1 MAFGVGLELREAGFR
16 AQTESLREIPAGADF
31 PGKWKDSRRIMN
43 LKSLLLCSD
52 EKIVRVLRRT
62 LGDLE
67 IEVELCASADQA
79 LRKLT
84 RERFEAIIVDCA
96 GAGAA
101 DVLRCARTS
110 PCNRRAVAVAILDPD
125 SGMRS
130 AFEVGANFV
139 LYKPVSVE
147 RAKSSFRAAR
157 ALMKKERRRNS
168 RVAVNIP
175 VEMSNRESGVRFKVN
190 TTDLGE
196 GGLAVSVPRRSKPRG
211 RWALSFTLPGSKR
224 ALEVNAE
231 FAWEGPGALVG
242 LRFQDQTLEFSRQLQ
257 EWIGK
262 NSPDVEKDDPPARCQ
277 LTDLSLGGCYLDIS
291 SPFPVSTRV
300 TLAMRAAGT
309 ELKVEG
315 IVRVMHPEKGMGV
328 EFSQTTAGHRVL
340 LEKFLRLLTE
350 NRDVMPELMV
360 DPEGLGT
367 ETADSTAPVS
377 ATNGEAEDTL
387 LGLFRNQT
395 LSADSFHLE
404 LSKQRGLGASAGVSA

>member
-1 MAFGVGLELREAGFR
+1 
-16 AQTESLREIPAGADF
+16 
-31 PGKWKDSRRIMN
+31 MN
-43 LKSLLLCSD
+43 LKSMLLCSD

-67 IEVELCASADQA
+67 IEVELCASAEQA

-96 GAGAA
+96 GTGAA

-110 PCNRRAVAVAILDPD
+110 PCNKRAVAVAILDPG

-147 RAKSSFRAAR
+147 RSKSSFRAAR

-175 VEMSNRESGVRFKVN
+175 VEMSSRESGARFKVN

-196 GGLAVSVPRRSKPRG
+196 GGLAVSLPRRSKPHG
-211 RWALSFTLPGSKR
+211 RWALSFTLPGSAK
-224 ALEVNAE
+224 ALEVDAE
-231 FAWEGPGALVG
+231 FAWEGPGAQVG
-242 LRFQDQTLEFSRQLQ
+242 LRFQDQTPEFARQLR
-257 EWIGK
+257 EWIGR

-315 IVRVMHPEKGMGV
+315 IVRVMHADKGMGV

-350 NRDVMPELMV
+350 NRDVLPELMV
-360 DPEGLGT
+360 EPEGLET
-367 ETADSTAPVS
+367 ETPISALAL
-377 ATNGEAEDTL
+377 ATNGEPEDTL
-387 LGLFRNQT
+387 LGLFRNQAA
-395 LSADSFHLE
+395 LSTDSFLSE
-404 LSKQRGLGASAGVSA
+404 LRKQRGLGAAAGA